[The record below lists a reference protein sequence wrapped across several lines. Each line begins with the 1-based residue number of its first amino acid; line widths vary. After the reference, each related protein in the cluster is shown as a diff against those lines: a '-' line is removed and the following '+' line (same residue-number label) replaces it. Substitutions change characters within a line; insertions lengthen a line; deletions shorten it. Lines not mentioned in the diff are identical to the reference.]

1 MIKWV
6 AYNAMFVGRY
16 VFSQLKQEPKSKLV
30 SPKKSEIDASCLY
43 FP

>member
-6 AYNAMFVGRY
+6 AFNAMFVGRY
-16 VFSQLKQEPKSKLV
+16 IFTKPKQESKAV
-30 SPKKSEIDASCLY
+30 PPKKSEIDASCLY